1 MTRALGS
8 HQARAQEARGTDS
21 GGWSPITGNG
31 LEHGRHPAV
40 PDREVV
46 VLGYASERSQVRGYD
61 AELERQAETIDR
73 FCASRGWQL
82 VGLVRDIW
90 TPGRRGTGQPSLM
103 YALEQLRRGEAA
115 CLVLAEMKRLSPS
128 VADLGDVL
136 DAVELAGARLV
147 SLEPAIDTGTPAGRA
162 AVHALRSVSRWER
175 ERRVEMTSAARAKA
189 ASPLTIEPKL
199 KRRIRRMRGAG
210 MTLQAIADELNAE
223 RIPTPRGGARWR
235 PSSVQ
240 GALGYRRPRPFVPRL
255 ESVEG
260 APQAEGIVA
269 RTVVPRPG
277 SDSM

>member
-1 MTRALGS
+1 MTRALGN
-8 HQARAQEARGTDS
+8 HQARAQTAQGS
-21 GGWSPITGNG
+21 GSSGWSLVTGND

-40 PDREVV
+40 PDREVLAV
-46 VLGYASERSQVRGYD
+46 GYVSERSQVPGYD
-61 AELERQAETIDR
+61 AELERQAHMIER
-73 FCASRGWQL
+73 FCARRGWQL

-103 YALEQLRRGEAA
+103 YALEQLRRREAA
-115 CLVLAEMKRLSPS
+115 CLVLAEVKRLSPS

-136 DAVELAGARLV
+136 DAVELAGARFV

-162 AVHALRSVSRWER
+162 AVRALRSVSRWER
-175 ERRVEMTSAARAKA
+175 SRRAEMTSAARAKA
-189 ASPLTIEPKL
+189 ASPLAIEPKL

-223 RIPTPRGGARWR
+223 RIPTPRGGATWR

-240 GALGYRRPRPFVPRL
+240 AALGYRRPRPFRPRL
-255 ESVEG
+255 EGVEG
-260 APQAEGIVA
+260 APQADGIVA

-277 SDSM
+277 SDST